1 MSLELYM
8 DWVKEVNFQAATV
21 NKCLSCFEIK
31 DSLMKQ
37 YFSDGLT
44 PSIAAEKLYHQSN
57 TRNYC
62 MCIVRNVKKV

>member
-1 MSLELYM
+1 MELDTYIS
-8 DWVKEVNFQAATV
+8 WVKEVNIKLASY